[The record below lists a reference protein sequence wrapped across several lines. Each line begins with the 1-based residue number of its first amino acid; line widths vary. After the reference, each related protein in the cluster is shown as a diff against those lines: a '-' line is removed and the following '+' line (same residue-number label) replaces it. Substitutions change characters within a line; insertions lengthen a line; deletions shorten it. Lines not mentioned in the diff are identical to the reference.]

1 MTHKSRSQWMTQ
13 RLVPTSILTKIDD
26 FNVGREQITQN
37 NGDLALAEYARVG
50 RAVNLYE
57 VGDRAEAILEME
69 DMSLILK
76 GYPGE
81 V

>member
-1 MTHKSRSQWMTQ
+1 M
-13 RLVPTSILTKIDD
+13 I
-26 FNVGREQITQN
+26 NYGGEEQITQN

-69 DMSLILK
+69 DMSLSLK

-81 V
+81 VWGSSCEYMWEFSVIL

>member
-1 MTHKSRSQWMTQ
+1 MTPK
-13 RLVPTSILTKIDD
+13 LAPTPILTKMI
-26 FNVGREQITQN
+26 NHGGKEQITQN

-69 DMSLILK
+69 DMSLSLK

>member
-1 MTHKSRSQWMTQ
+1 MAPK
-13 RLVPTSILTKIDD
+13 LAPTSILTKMI
-26 FNVGREQITQN
+26 NYGGEEQITQN

-69 DMSLILK
+69 DMSLSLK

>member
-1 MTHKSRSQWMTQ
+1 MTHKSRSQWMTPK
-13 RLVPTSILTKIDD
+13 LAPTSILTKMT
-26 FNVGREQITQN
+26 NYGGEEQITQN

-69 DMSLILK
+69 DMSLSLK

>member
-1 MTHKSRSQWMTQ
+1 MAPK
-13 RLVPTSILTKIDD
+13 LAPTSILTKMI
-26 FNVGREQITQN
+26 NYGGKEQITQN

-69 DMSLILK
+69 DMSLSLK

-81 V
+81 D